1 MEVTKLAK
9 CPQVMEVGIIIQEDM
24 DSINGIVIEKST
36 DSCAEAQMTA
46 TGWIANFTVKITN
59 LTSVQAEHGLEVIS
73 PAL

>member
-1 MEVTKLAK
+1 
-9 CPQVMEVGIIIQEDM
+9 M

-59 LTSVQAEHGLEVIS
+59 LTSVQA
-73 PAL
+73 

>member
-36 DSCAEAQMTA
+36 DSCAEAQTTA
-46 TGWIANFTVKITN
+46 AGWIANFTVKIMN
-59 LTSVQAEHGLEVIS
+59 LTSVQAEHGLEVIL

>member
-36 DSCAEAQMTA
+36 DSCAEAQPTA
-46 TGWIANFTVKITN
+46 AGWIANFTVKIMN
-59 LTSVQAEHGLEVIS
+59 LTSVQAEHGLEVIL

>member
-36 DSCAEAQMTA
+36 DSCAEAQTTA
-46 TGWIANFTVKITN
+46 AG
-59 LTSVQAEHGLEVIS
+59 
-73 PAL
+73 